1 MVNEEQFCGSG
12 LSKKILRCL
21 LVQAK
26 VLLMTVV
33 FLPPSRELKRVPR
46 TLDCLEFLGTFSNIL
61 DGRVHWRHLANTIEP
76 SMCGGD
82 AAC

>member
-1 MVNEEQFCGSG
+1 MVNEEQCRGSG

-33 FLPPSRELKRVPR
+33 FLPHPV
-46 TLDCLEFLGTFSNIL
+46 N
-61 DGRVHWRHLANTIEP
+61 
-76 SMCGGD
+76 
-82 AAC
+82 